1 MLNNLLLF
9 IKQWALR
16 LIRNKLKVV
25 FSQNTRES
33 MRKQTRR
40 AETQVSK
47 PRELSEE
54 IKCTIYI
61 NLVIVDHLREKIYDE
76 RVYIYINY
84 IDIYMNPLEE
94 KRPRIRPLDVAR
106 ARLPKSTLHTHIQT
120 HVHTNMR
127 ARIPRLYRRIS
138 GDKKNLSSKQRIN
151 IKN

>member
-1 MLNNLLLF
+1 
-9 IKQWALR
+9 
-16 LIRNKLKVV
+16 
-25 FSQNTRES
+25 

-106 ARLPKSTLHTHIQT
+106 ARLPKSTLHTHT
-120 HVHTNMR
+120 HTNTRTHEYAR
-127 ARIPRLYRRIS
+127 AHSALIS
-138 GDKKNLSSKQRIN
+138 QDKWRQKKSLKQTKNKYKKLKKNTYISTYIYAY
-151 IKN
+151 